1 MAAKQISYDAN
12 ARDHIKEGVMKLARA
27 VKVTLGPRG
36 RNVIIEKSFGS
47 PTVTK
52 DGVTVAKEV
61 ELDDAYENMGAQ
73 LVKQVAQK
81 TNDVAGDGTTS
92 ATVLAEAIFLEGL
105 KNVTAGA
112 SPVIL
117 KRGLETAVKVC
128 VKKLQQL
135 STPVKSHKEIASVA
149 SIAANNDMEIGMK
162 IAEAMEAVGKD
173 GVITVEDGSTL
184 ETEISFVE
192 GMEFDKGWLSPHFIT
207 DPANMEASFENAY
220 ILIHEKK
227 ITSIQPLVPILE
239 QAIQGGRPLVIIAED
254 IEGEALTTL
263 VVNRL
268 RGSFPICA
276 IKAPGFG
283 DRRKAMMQ
291 DIAALTGGTAVME
304 DMGVQVENLT
314 LKDLGTAKKITVS
327 KDATLIVEGGG
338 KKADVKARIEQI
350 RGEIANTKSDYD
362 REKLEERLAK
372 LSGGVAQINVGAATE
387 AEMKEKKARVEDAL
401 HATRAA
407 VEEGTVSGGGTALLS
422 CIKVLEDLKLEG
434 DERVGAMI
442 VRRALEAPLRQIAT
456 NAGRDGAVVVQ
467 NVLNGILNG
476 KGANYSYN
484 AATDTYEDLAKAGV
498 IDPTKVV
505 RSALQN
511 AASVAGLLLTTD
523 ALVSE
528 APGTS
533 NTQAAGDHSH

>member
-1 MAAKQISYDAN
+1 MAAKQISYDAS

-117 KRGLETAVKVC
+117 KRGLETAVKAC

-135 STPVKSHKEIASVA
+135 STPVKGHKEIASVA
-149 SIAANNDMEIGMK
+149 AIAANNDMEIGLK

-467 NVLNGILNG
+467 NVLNG
-476 KGANYSYN
+476 KGANYGYN

-533 NTQAAGDHSH
+533 DTQAAGDHSH

>member
-1 MAAKQISYDAN
+1 MAAKQISYDAS

-117 KRGLETAVKVC
+117 KRGLETAVKAC

-135 STPVKSHKEIASVA
+135 STPVKGHKEIASVA
-149 SIAANNDMEIGMK
+149 AIAANNDMEIGMK

-184 ETEISFVE
+184 ETEITFVE

-327 KDATLIVEGGG
+327 KDATLLVEGGG

-467 NVLNGILNG
+467 NVCNG
-476 KGANYSYN
+476 KGANYGYN

-528 APGTS
+528 APGTGD
-533 NTQAAGDHSH
+533 TQAAGDHGH

>member
-1 MAAKQISYDAN
+1 
-12 ARDHIKEGVMKLARA
+12 
-27 VKVTLGPRG
+27 
-36 RNVIIEKSFGS
+36 
-47 PTVTK
+47 
-52 DGVTVAKEV
+52 
-61 ELDDAYENMGAQ
+61 
-73 LVKQVAQK
+73 
-81 TNDVAGDGTTS
+81 
-92 ATVLAEAIFLEGL
+92 
-105 KNVTAGA
+105 
-112 SPVIL
+112 
-117 KRGLETAVKVC
+117 
-128 VKKLQQL
+128 
-135 STPVKSHKEIASVA
+135 
-149 SIAANNDMEIGMK
+149 
-162 IAEAMEAVGKD
+162 
-173 GVITVEDGSTL
+173 
-184 ETEISFVE
+184 
-192 GMEFDKGWLSPHFIT
+192 
-207 DPANMEASFENAY
+207 MEASFENAY

-422 CIKVLEDLKLEG
+422 CIKVLEDLKLQG

-467 NVLNGILNG
+467 NVLNG
-476 KGANYSYN
+476 KGANYGYN

-533 NTQAAGDHSH
+533 DTQAAGDHSH